1 METRSEVHTL
11 KKICVSAG
19 KCSEAVLIK
28 TFDAAFKAA
37 RREVS
42 ERLVGGEKVLTH
54 IQRSAGS
61 REEDIGRYR
70 AQRGLDLGK
79 ETHMAWRQ
87 GTECTFA
94 IWGSWTRQNGSYVLL
109 MFLEAGRAELAA
121 GIKELHDSETQRGKK
136 KKKILTRQFHSSGE
150 KARARAQAACLTL
163 KSWAAWKV
171 ESFAAMSLTLKLFLG
186 TE

>member
-1 METRSEVHTL
+1 METRSKVHTL

-109 MFLEAGRAELAA
+109 KFLEAGRAELAA

-136 KKKILTRQFHSSGE
+136 KKKNIDPTIPQLWRKSTSTCTSGMFNPKILGCVEGGE
-150 KARARAQAACLTL
+150 LCSNEFNA
-163 KSWAAWKV
+163 
-171 ESFAAMSLTLKLFLG
+171 
-186 TE
+186 